1 MEGEVWLPSPET
13 ALWWQAVCK
22 DPSGLF
28 RGQAVVLQ
36 VRGAG
41 DKVETAFLL
50 ILSLAGPVGRIT
62 ELAWISDL

>member
-1 MEGEVWLPSPET
+1 MEGEVSLPSPET
-13 ALWWQAVCK
+13 ALWGQAVCK
-22 DPSGLF
+22 DPPGFF
-28 RGQAVVLQ
+28 RGRVVVLQ

-50 ILSLAGPVGRIT
+50 MLSLAGPGGRLT